1 MGRRRDSVCAV
12 AWGNALSRV
21 GRKWSGRAVLWVN
34 GKGMLIACEMRTTV
48 VYKYRS
54 KFLYATTV
62 FDASVK
68 VR

>member
-21 GRKWSGRAVLWVN
+21 GRKWSGRAVWVN

-48 VYKYRS
+48 VY
-54 KFLYATTV
+54 AEGGCGQP
-62 FDASVK
+62 
-68 VR
+68 